1 VGVAIN
7 CGKFDGLYLGR
18 CQNGALI
25 YAGKVENGFDAAVE
39 QRLRACTEKLKTK
52 VQPLTKKIKKPKA
65 TWLKPKLMVDV
76 EYRALT
82 GTGQSHAIDFD
93 ELADWRIAPPR
104 DKLDRDVRQHKG
116 CEQQNQQK
124 FNAYIGHIS
133 IHLRVSELGSVR
145 LDPSTSA
152 AAANLKCGD
161 S

>member
-1 VGVAIN
+1 MRDIRCGGCGHY

-82 GTGQSHAIDFD
+82 GTGKVRHPSFKGI
-93 ELADWRIAPPR
+93 RR
-104 DKLDRDVRQHKG
+104 DL
-116 CEQQNQQK
+116 
-124 FNAYIGHIS
+124 S
-133 IHLRVSELGSVR
+133 
-145 LDPSTSA
+145 
-152 AAANLKCGD
+152 
-161 S
+161 